1 MSGLEVVGVV
11 LGSIPLLISA
21 LKHYGDVLQA
31 INRWRFIAKEIQSLT
46 RRLGTQQA
54 IFTNTCEHLLSGI
67 VPANDLEEMIAEP
80 FGQSW
85 QDQDIKYKIE
95 LRLDHVMEPFA
106 NTAKAMVDAVE
117 KFKSRLDLDKNGQV
131 KWIEANAIIREL
143 KRATFTIKRSQ
154 YNDLL
159 DILSQGNQ
167 DLRTLTNQSLQLEP
181 GRNTRYQGRLLVL
194 LRDISR
200 SVYTAMSN
208 SFQCSC
214 SVTHGI
220 SLQMAAPS
228 LRSTDK
234 NEQVLR
240 NATFRCIFSYTSD
253 QQDPEANVQR
263 WQTLLFRLDD
273 SRKSEHTKLS
283 QTQHDIH
290 PLNHQTQ
297 KSAVRLRT
305 SDKFREGIKSVKF
318 AVNTTF
324 GNNVGVQSS
333 AITQTQSNHNPTILL
348 SHAAPS
354 LSRDVDK
361 TIAPVN
367 ICHIIRKQGKSPY
380 VPCYGYVADQS
391 TKEISRFGVYP
402 PEPHEDYDNMTWLSM
417 KSVIE
422 DGGLRFPLISYVQK
436 MKLAVDLSSSFL
448 QLNGTPWLPETL
460 TSDDIFFIVQNN
472 VPIYDQAFVA
482 KGSLFM
488 PVTQAISNPPIQS
501 RRGVSSQSLLA
512 LGILLIELLLLK
524 TLGHV
529 WTPNC
534 NETKEH
540 MKTIDHITDWKA
552 IKDILDQVECVGTS
566 NYYSAVRRFLFCE
579 FTSMNTSS
587 QDDEILYK
595 EIYGKTI
602 ALLVEDHKL
611 SQS

>member
-1 MSGLEVVGVV
+1 MSGFEVVGVV

-21 LKHYGDVLQA
+21 LKHYGDVLQK
-31 INRWRFIAKEIQSLT
+31 WRSTAKEIQSLT
-46 RRLGTQQA
+46 RRLATEQA
-54 IFTNTCEHLLSGI
+54 IFTNTCENLLNGI
-67 VPANDLEEMIAEP
+67 VADIRLDEMIAEP
-80 FGQSW
+80 FGPLW
-85 QDQDIKYKIE
+85 QNQEIKYKIE

-117 KFKSRLDLDKNGQV
+117 KFKSRLDLDENGQV

-143 KRATFTIKRSQ
+143 KRATFTITRSQ
-154 YNDLL
+154 YDDLL

-181 GRNTRYQGRLLVL
+181 GRNTRYQGRLLVM

-214 SVTHGI
+214 SATHGI

-228 LRSTDK
+228 LKSTDK
-234 NEQVLR
+234 DEQVLH
-240 NATFRCIFSYTSD
+240 NATFRCIFSYTPD
-253 QQDPEANVQR
+253 QQDPGANVQHWR
-263 WQTLLFRLDD
+263 KLLLRLDD
-273 SRKSEHTKLS
+273 SRKSEHSKPS
-283 QTQHDIH
+283 QTQHHIH
-290 PLNHQTQ
+290 PPNHQPQ

-305 SDKFREGIKSVKF
+305 SDKVRERIKSVKF
-318 AVNTTF
+318 AVHSTF
-324 GNNVGVQSS
+324 GDNTGVQSS
-333 AITQTQSNHNPTILL
+333 TITQTQSSHSPTILL

-354 LSRDVDK
+354 ISRDVDK

-367 ICHIIRKQGKSPY
+367 ICHIIRKQGTSPY

-402 PEPHEDYDNMTWLSM
+402 PERHEDYDNMTWLSM

-422 DGGLRFPLISYVQK
+422 DKGLRFPPIFYLQK

-448 QLNGTPWLPETL
+448 QLNGTPWLPEAL

-501 RRGVSSQSLLA
+501 RRGVSSQSLFA
-512 LGILLIELLLLK
+512 LGMLLIELLLLK
-524 TLGHV
+524 TLDHV
-529 WTPNC
+529 WTPNS

-552 IKDILDQVECVGTS
+552 IKDILDQVERVGTS
-566 NYYSAVRRFLFCE
+566 NYYSAVRRFLFCD

-587 QDDEILYK
+587 QEDEILYK

-602 ALLVEDHKL
+602 ALLVKDHEL
-611 SQS
+611 SLS